1 MGTCELA
8 DAVMQVAEKL
18 SSMGPIALQVAKTAI
33 SYGAQA
39 DLRTGLALQARCYS
53 HCFGTENRVKGG
65 KYLPGEKEAPIQRK
79 AKMYQEPLQVTTMNL
94 HGDSKKHRHNGG

>member
-1 MGTCELA
+1 MGPCELA
-8 DAVMQVAEKL
+8 DAVMQVAEKP

-53 HCFGTENRVKGG
+53 HCFGAEDRVEGVHTFLEKRKPQFKGKQRCIRNR
-65 KYLPGEKEAPIQRK
+65 YRLLR
-79 AKMYQEPLQVTTMNL
+79 
-94 HGDSKKHRHNGG
+94 

>member
-1 MGTCELA
+1 MGPCELA

-33 SYGAQA
+33 SYGDQA

-53 HCFGTENRVKGG
+53 
-65 KYLPGEKEAPIQRK
+65 Y
-79 AKMYQEPLQVTTMNL
+79 
-94 HGDSKKHRHNGG
+94 